1 MRLNQY
7 SDTQP
12 FNSVASVLS
21 CGLVE
26 ESSLRGD
33 RGFLSLHVSGSPR
46 VLSQCGWA
54 CCRLLPSR
62 WRQVRVPRA
71 LPSLP
76 CPCQCSSCLEGAMTR
91 KRFFTDTSGE
101 KKKIRGWKHEPI
113 PNCTSIPD
121 LPDKGIFSL
130 SLWIT
135 VPQIWSRR
143 WKSRALQLTKSN
155 SANGAVKHSGF

>member
-33 RGFLSLHVSGSPR
+33 RGFLSLHVSGCPGVLLSVAGPAVGCYQAGEGRWGSPGR
-46 VLSQCGWA
+46 FPHSPVLANVC
-54 CCRLLPSR
+54 
-62 WRQVRVPRA
+62 
-71 LPSLP
+71 
-76 CPCQCSSCLEGAMTR
+76 SCLRGAMTR
-91 KRFFTDTSGE
+91 KRFFTDASGE

-113 PNCTSIPD
+113 PTCTSIPD

-155 SANGAVKHSGF
+155 SANGAVKHSSL